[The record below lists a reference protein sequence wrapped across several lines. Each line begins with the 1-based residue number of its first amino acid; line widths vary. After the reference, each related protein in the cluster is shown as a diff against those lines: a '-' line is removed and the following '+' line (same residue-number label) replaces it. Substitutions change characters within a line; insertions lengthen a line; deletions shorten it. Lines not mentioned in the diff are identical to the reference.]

1 MISAAD
7 LDALQV
13 ATAHH
18 GIGPEASKNART
30 SSGGPRREGHVHVA
44 DPQDS
49 EGCFTS
55 GVIGFP
61 SAALLRDRQDRET
74 HRQIAHGRR
83 DVHRCRSAGN
93 IVARFELVG
102 TEETPVAGHAGR
114 ARRGRSSALRELV
127 RLIYERT
134 KFSPAAFADERS
146 AVSVPSPKSIP
157 RQTRSSTDRS
167 APSGLYEGSS
177 RPGSAAEPAG
187 DRPQCR

>member
-1 MISAAD
+1 MFIDAD
-7 LDALQV
+7 LRA
-13 ATAHH
+13 
-18 GIGPEASKNART
+18 
-30 SSGGPRREGHVHVA
+30 
-44 DPQDS
+44 
-49 EGCFTS
+49 
-55 GVIGFP
+55 
-61 SAALLRDRQDRET
+61 
-74 HRQIAHGRR
+74 
-83 DVHRCRSAGN
+83 N

-187 DRPQCR
+187 DRPLTCPESSWPCTDRRRSLSSPGHPW